1 MNFKDTE
8 WYRTGGFTGLG
19 WPVRLERVNIRNG
32 AAIVTGVGT
41 NWLIAEV
48 KAGDIF
54 TLDGSQLYEIASV
67 TSSTELNLKTRY
79 QGESVEGQSYAIIFH
94 THAVMQAEIAE
105 RLEYVVNEWQ
115 ERDAKLDALYR
126 AIDLT
131 VPVSAWTE
139 SSEGTGQYNYYA
151 DLTSDLITS
160 GMTPIVTVYPASAKT
175 AEDAGLYNFAMTL
188 DKTLRLYAS
197 IIPEQDINISAVF
210 LGSGSAAATPE
221 NIPVASETTAG
232 VIKAGRG
239 LNIESDGTANVDVD
253 DEVVGDEMN
262 KLTATNE
269 QVINILDKYF
279 GEK

>member
-8 WYRTGGFTGLG
+8 WYRTG
-19 WPVRLERVNIRNG
+19 RVNIRNG
-32 AAIVTGVGT
+32 AAIVIGVGT

-139 SSEGTGQYNYYA
+139 SSEGMGQYNYYA

-160 GMTPIVTVYPASAKT
+160 GMTPIVTVYPTSAKT

-239 LNIESDGTANVDVD
+239 LNIESDGTANVDID

-262 KLTATNE
+262 KLTATDE